1 MAVKAHGSQAPP
13 SDETICTTAN
23 LPWLTADRDWV
34 PAGNLRPGE
43 RVVRLDGTAA
53 TVVAL
58 AVRPG
63 VADYDNLTVSQLHT
77 YAVGGDRAVVHNCS
91 TGFFRGAKAGETPS
105 IEPKPN
111 ELKVDPTTGFVKDTH
126 GVSVFDNPSS
136 VRMKG
141 FVPYE
146 VDDSLIPDSLR
157 IIQRGS
163 DPHHFKIVPK
173 PGANLTP
180 QEFIHA
186 CGGILCVI

>member
-1 MAVKAHGSQAPP
+1 MTGWASVRRADG
-13 SDETICTTAN
+13 TTA
-23 LPWLTADRDWV
+23 
-34 PAGNLRPGE
+34 
-43 RVVRLDGTAA
+43 RVAA
-53 TVVAL
+53 LV
-58 AVRPG
+58 VRPG
-63 VADYDNLTVSQLHT
+63 VADYYNLTVSQLHT

-146 VDDSLIPDSLR
+146 VDESLIPDSLR

-186 CGGILCVI
+186 CSGILCEI